1 MQMNLTAVTSEQ
13 IKLEHPKL
21 PRTTR
26 VWLFDAKAET
36 GQ

>member
-1 MQMNLTAVTSEQ
+1 MQMNITAVTSEQ

-26 VWLFDAKAET
+26 IWLFDVEAENA
-36 GQ
+36 G